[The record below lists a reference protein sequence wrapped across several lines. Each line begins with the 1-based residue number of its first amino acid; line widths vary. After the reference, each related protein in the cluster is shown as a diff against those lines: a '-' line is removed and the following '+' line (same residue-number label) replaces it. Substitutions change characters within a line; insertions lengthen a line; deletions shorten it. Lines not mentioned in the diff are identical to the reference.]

1 MPRMSPSKPSSA
13 KPSEIEAHVTRRQNL
28 LLLYRQFASERL
40 SFTGD
45 ATGTDAAFAQHIQVS
60 PSMLSQIKTHR
71 PIGSRVARQIEA
83 VLQLEESWLDVERD
97 TPPVITSQ
105 QIKFEKLARQL
116 WETGNAKQKRE
127 AVTAL
132 MAILD
137 SK

>member
-1 MPRMSPSKPSSA
+1 
-13 KPSEIEAHVTRRQNL
+13 L
-28 LLLYRQFASERL
+28 ASERL
-40 SFTGD
+40 SSTGD

-71 PIGSRVARQIEA
+71 PIGTRVARQIEA
-83 VLQLEESWLDVERD
+83 VLQLEKGWLNIARN
-97 TPPVITSQ
+97 TAPAISAQ

-127 AVTAL
+127 ALTAL
-132 MAILD
+132 ITILD